1 MWMVW
6 PEDIKIVG
14 TQLTLYL
21 AAVST
26 DCSILSVLGSD
37 DVMIHTSLPVVF
49 THSCVTKDTSNS
61 LSRMIENGQK
71 TAAWA

>member
-6 PEDIKIVG
+6 PEAIKIVG
-14 TQLTLYL
+14 TQYL

-61 LSRMIENGQK
+61 QSRMIENGQK

>member
-14 TQLTLYL
+14 TQYL

-71 TAAWA
+71 TAEWA